1 MAGELLAA
9 VAARSPSAAAPLAT
23 DRLAREEARHD
34 NPAKS
39 QRTGEPLSVARDPR
53 DPAATRS
60 AKRGIASPRPPEG
73 GRLKTDRRE
82 SFRYDTP
89 GVHLLVTWPDNAGS
103 LVQGP
108 APAHPERQG
117 RNEPP
122 VFGRMVRHQAL
133 LLNFSQTGLRILIA
147 HLPPEDRQLWVGID
161 ESKNGIWSPVLL
173 RSIDP
178 ADAGRYAVRLSFV
191 DACPY
196 ELFKHAVLRPMGERE
211 AVAFRNGQD
220 QG

>member
-1 MAGELLAA
+1 
-9 VAARSPSAAAPLAT
+9 
-23 DRLAREEARHD
+23 
-34 NPAKS
+34 
-39 QRTGEPLSVARDPR
+39 
-53 DPAATRS
+53 
-60 AKRGIASPRPPEG
+60 
-73 GRLKTDRRE
+73 
-82 SFRYDTP
+82 
-89 GVHLLVTWPDNAGS
+89 
-103 LVQGP
+103 
-108 APAHPERQG
+108 
-117 RNEPP
+117 
-122 VFGRMVRHQAL
+122 MVRHQAL

-196 ELFKHAVLRPMGERE
+196 ELFKHAVLRPMGELE
-211 AVAFRNGQD
+211 AIAFRNGQD